1 MSANL
6 SLAHLER
13 VYGVFV
19 HKTYAINNNN
29 MMHGWEGGVGG
40 LIGTF
45 VQEKNVKLRR
55 KPVLPSVG

>member
-1 MSANL
+1 
-6 SLAHLER
+6 
-13 VYGVFV
+13 
-19 HKTYAINNNN
+19 
-29 MMHGWEGGVGG
+29 MMHGWEGGVEG